1 MKIFNISFLNKINFI
16 VKKNLNIIFLILLLI
31 SIIFSFFT
39 VEVFKLFYRDDVWSA
54 SFAYNYVTTGQLFDV
69 LAREPGLALSHGK
82 LYLLLYGHV
91 IFFFDN
97 YLLPHRYLSF
107 FLSIVALFLYYS
119 ISIRLS
125 FPRIVAISS
134 TFFLSITEHF
144 LLSAHIARTDM
155 LSFILVLLV
164 IYFMIKE
171 KQTKTLITISGA
183 IAAIGLE
190 VHPNTQIVLFMLLFY
205 EISKF
210 NLVDVIA
217 KYKFFLLGYLITLF
231 FIIINSFQYIEEY
244 KKALN
249 FLNDHAIGVT
259 IFERLTW
266 FIDYAISSKYYR
278 WFFYPLLIFL
288 LIFYFLFD
296 DNDQKNKKIINLFFG
311 GLVGFL
317 LLGRLNFHYLLIF
330 FPFAYTYLLS
340 QVFIKK
346 RILAIF
352 FFIFSVFMFVGVQ
365 FYTVIKNNGANFNQY
380 IENIDS
386 EIKIKPSTIIV
397 GPDNLWFLY
406 KNNKFYNYNA
416 RVDFIDL
423 FENNTVVF
431 ISNKISDSYINEGKL
446 FGKSTGV
453 DKLPLRFLDNFKKIA
468 EIRDE
473 YYGAFGIFGTGKNY
487 VTTFYSNSENY

>member
-1 MKIFNISFLNKINFI
+1 MKIFDISFLNKTNFI

-31 SIIFSFFT
+31 SIIYSFFT
-39 VEVFKLFYRDDVWSA
+39 VEVFKLFYRDSIWLA
-54 SFAYNYVTTGQLFDV
+54 SYSYNYVTTGQLFDV
-69 LAREPGLALSHGK
+69 LVREPYMSLTNGRLFN
-82 LYLLLYGHV
+82 LLYGYV
-91 IFFFDN
+91 IVFFDS

-107 FLSIVALFLYYS
+107 FLSILALYLNYL

-125 FPRIVAISS
+125 FPKIVAISS
-134 TFFLSITEHF
+134 VFFLSLTEHF
-144 LLSAHIARTDM
+144 LLSAHIARADM
-155 LSFILVLLV
+155 LSLVLVLFV
-164 IYFMIKE
+164 IYLMIKE
-171 KQTKTLITISGA
+171 KQTTTLLITSGA
-183 IAAIGLE
+183 IAAIGVD
-190 VHPNTQIVLFMLLFY
+190 VHLNTQIVLFMLLFY

-210 NLVDVIA
+210 NIVDVIK

-231 FIIINSFQYIEEY
+231 FIIIHNFQYIEEY
-244 KKALN
+244 KKAFN
-249 FLNDHAIGVT
+249 FLDENALKVT
-259 IFERLTW
+259 ISERLTW
-266 FIDYAISSKYYR
+266 FIDFAANSRFYR

-288 LIFYFLFD
+288 LIFYYLVD
-296 DNDQKNKKIINLFFG
+296 DKDKKNKQVFYLFFG
-311 GLVGFL
+311 GLLGFL
-317 LLGRLNFHYLLIF
+317 LIGRLNFHYLIIF
-330 FPFAYTYLLS
+330 FPFAYIYLLS

-365 FYTVIKNNGANFNQY
+365 FYTVIKDYGANFNQY

-406 KNNKFYNYNA
+406 KNNKFYIYNA

-446 FGKSTGV
+446 LGESTGV

-473 YYGAFGIFGTGKNY
+473 YYGAFGIFGTGKNH

>member
-31 SIIFSFFT
+31 SIIYSFFT

-54 SFAYNYVTTGQLFDV
+54 SFAYNYATTGQLFDV
-69 LAREPGLALSHGK
+69 LVREPGLALSHGK
-82 LYLLLYGHV
+82 LHLLLYGHV

-107 FLSIVALFLYYS
+107 FLSIVALYLYYLT
-119 ISIRLS
+119 SIRLS

-171 KQTKTLITISGA
+171 NQTKTLIIISGA

-190 VHPNTQIVLFMLLFY
+190 IHPNTQIVLFMLLFY
-205 EISKF
+205 EISRF
-210 NLVDVIA
+210 NLVDLIA
-217 KYKFFLLGYLITLF
+217 KYKFFLFGYLITLF
-231 FIIINSFQYIEEY
+231 LIIINSFQYIEEY

-259 IFERLTW
+259 IGERLTW
-266 FIDYAISSKYYR
+266 FIDYAIDSKYYR

-288 LIFYFLFD
+288 LIFYFFVD
-296 DNDQKNKKIINLFFG
+296 DNDQKNKKVINLFFG
-311 GLVGFL
+311 GLIGFL
-317 LLGRLNFHYLLIF
+317 ILGRLNFHYLLIF
-330 FPFAYTYLLS
+330 FPFSYIFLFS
-340 QVFIKK
+340 QIFIKK
-346 RILAIF
+346 KKMAIF
-352 FFIFSVFMFVGVQ
+352 FSIFSTFMFFGIQLYV
-365 FYTVIKNNGANFNQY
+365 TKNHGGANFNKY
-380 IENIDS
+380 IENIKN
-386 EIKIKPSTIIV
+386 EIKIKPTTIVV
-397 GPDNLWFLY
+397 GPDNLWYLY

-416 RVDFIDL
+416 RVNFIDL

-468 EIRDE
+468 EIRDK
-473 YYGAFGIFGTGKNY
+473 YYGAFGIHGTGKNH
-487 VTTFYSNSENY
+487 VTTFYSNSKNY